1 MLGVVRMRRLLL
13 SLVLL
18 LLSGILCINAFAAK
32 IGSKEIDVKAK
43 YSVVSNTPASYSVDL
58 SWTDMT
64 FTYTRRDTHV
74 WNPLTHTWNP
84 KNHSYKTTTR
94 NKWTD
99 KEATIT
105 VTNHSN
111 VDVQVTVAYIPEP
124 DTDIKGILKNASA
137 MLKAGAIGDYA
148 GADSMTATLTVSGT
162 PKDITNATETSVGKL
177 RITIR

>member
-1 MLGVVRMRRLLL
+1 MRRLLL

-74 WNPLTHTWNP
+74 WNPLTHT
-84 KNHSYKTTTR
+84 YKTESQSG
-94 NKWTD
+94 WD
-99 KEATIT
+99 KTQGSIT

-162 PKDITNATETSVGKL
+162 PKDITNATETNVGKL